1 MDLAIAEGMA
11 YLAALMDEQPGEDTF
26 QDSARRSP

>member
-11 YLAALMDEQPGEDTF
+11 YLAALMDEQMGVDP
-26 QDSARRSP
+26 